1 MDARPHLIAIITVLF
16 LLIALPSCQR
26 QSVSPGG
33 LPPGPPSGGGG
44 SVGATQPTSTP
55 IFTQAT
61 IIPALPTQTLAS
73 PPNILTSP
81 PNILTSP
88 PNIPTS
94 PPSAPVGGGASI
106 QQTVIA
112 SATPQP
118 AQPAPTADIA
128 CNVKGVHIVKQGE
141 NLYRISLRYRMS
153 TEGLA
158 RMNNIWDPN
167 YLRVGQR
174 LQTLS
179 CYTVRSYGWWVWERS
194 PIPPSAVID
203 SDMVGSSTYIVQQ
216 GDTLYRIAVRFNTTV
231 RDLIIANGLPN
242 ENVAAGQRLFVQ

>member
-44 SVGATQPTSTP
+44 SVGVTQPTSTP
-55 IFTQAT
+55 FVTTIQAT
-61 IIPALPTQTLAS
+61 IISAS
-73 PPNILTSP
+73 PTPRPGVTASAP
-81 PNILTSP
+81 SV
-88 PNIPTS
+88 
-94 PPSAPVGGGASI
+94 PPSASTGGGASV
-106 QQTVIA
+106 QQTAVVSPTA
-112 SATPQP
+112 QP
-118 AQPAPTADIA
+118 AQPAQSTVVADIA
-128 CNVKGVHIVKQGE
+128 CNIKGVHVVAQGE

-153 TEGLA
+153 MEGLA

-167 YLRVGQR
+167 YLRIGQR

-179 CYTVRSYGWWVWERS
+179 CYAVRSYGWWVWERGTYN
-194 PIPPSAVID
+194 PPPVIID
-203 SDMVGSSTYIVQQ
+203 SGISGSSTYVVQQ

-231 RDLIIANGLPN
+231 RDLIIANGLAN
-242 ENVAAGQRLFVQ
+242 ENVAAGQRLFVP

>member
-44 SVGATQPTSTP
+44 SVGVTQPTSTP

-61 IIPALPTQTLAS
+61 IIPALPTQTSVS
-73 PPNILTSP
+73 PPNAPI
-81 PNILTSP
+81 
-88 PNIPTS
+88 S
-94 PPSAPVGGGASI
+94 PPSAPTGGGASI
-106 QQTVIA
+106 QQTVVV

-118 AQPAPTADIA
+118 SQPPPAADIA
-128 CNVKGVHIVKQGE
+128 CNVKGVHIVAQGE

-153 TEGLA
+153 IEGLA

-179 CYTVRSYGWWVWERS
+179 CYTVRSYGWWVWERG
-194 PIPPSAVID
+194 PVPPPAITD
-203 SDMVGSSTYIVQQ
+203 SGMVGSSTYIVQQ

-242 ENVAAGQRLFVQ
+242 ENVAAGQRLFVP